1 MDKIIVDMRY
11 RKFLLDLSYT
21 HSIQAYD
28 EQGKVQNYLG
38 SNINKTSEGVC
49 FECENAWNQHQV
61 IFIPNNKI
69 ISIMEVTT

>member
-1 MDKIIVDMRY
+1 MDKTVIDIRY

-38 SNINKTSEGVC
+38 SNLKRTSEGIQ

-61 IFIPNNKI
+61 IVIPNNKI
-69 ISIMEVTT
+69 ISVMEVM